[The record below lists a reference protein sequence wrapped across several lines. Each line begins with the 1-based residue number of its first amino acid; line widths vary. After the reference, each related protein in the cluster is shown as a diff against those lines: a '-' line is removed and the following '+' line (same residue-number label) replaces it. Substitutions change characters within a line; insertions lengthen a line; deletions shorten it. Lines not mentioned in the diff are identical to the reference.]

1 MLNIFK
7 KFANKE
13 KGMPEEKVEQ
23 EKKVEETTET
33 KAEETTEKEKPE
45 QEEQT
50 EQAVTENAQITHTEP
65 EGDGIPLSE
74 VALKSEV
81 KQWITDALSAMQAKV
96 DAVEKE
102 NTDLKEELSKAKAD
116 TEAVRSKYEDN
127 GDFGSQ
133 HKKGQGSD
141 GEANGSSLKTRYS
154 DMWNGGQ
161 GFIKQ

>member
-13 KGMPEEKVEQ
+13 KGMPKENEKVEETT
-23 EKKVEETTET
+23 EKKVEETTENKEET
-33 KAEETTEKEKPE
+33 TETKEETTAPEKAEETTQVSE
-45 QEEQT
+45 T
-50 EQAVTENAQITHTEP
+50 AP

-81 KQWITDALSAMQAKV
+81 KQWITEALSAMQAKV

-127 GDFGSQ
+127 GDFGSP
-133 HKKGQGSD
+133 HKKGQGISAEAKD
-141 GEANGSSLKTRYS
+141 GSTRTRYA
-154 DMWNGGQ
+154 DMWNGAS
-161 GFIKQ
+161 GFTKQ